1 MKFPYLSKA
10 EFVTL
15 LAALTMVG
23 ALAVDIMLPALPNI
37 GEAFAVSNPNDRSL
51 VLMVFGLS
59 FGLAQPFFGPISD
72 RFGRRLPILG
82 GMLIYAACSVASVVA
97 PDFTMLL
104 GIRFIQGCAAAAVRV
119 AVSAAVRD
127 RYEGAEMAEV
137 TSLMSAIFLLVPVLM
152 PGLGQLLLLV
162 GTWPLIF
169 YAMSAISL
177 LICAWA
183 WFRLGDTL
191 PPGTRR
197 QLNFST
203 ILQGFGLV
211 FSNRLAFFY
220 GITGMFLLGA
230 VLGMIFT
237 SQQIYVE
244 LYGWG
249 VWYPLAML
257 AMGGSASLSSLVVS
271 QVLGRIGLRRT
282 AHGAMMLLSAL
293 TFTGALLALAGAL
306 PAWAYLLICCLCG
319 LPLVSGFASTGALS
333 MQPLGAVAATAAS
346 VFGLIA
352 QVFGTAFS
360 YVIAQAYDN
369 STVPTL
375 TGMGIMGLCGLAC
388 CLVAENGRL
397 FGRDDARAAA
407 PA

>member
-1 MKFPYLSKA
+1 
-10 EFVTL
+10 
-15 LAALTMVG
+15 
-23 ALAVDIMLPALPNI
+23 
-37 GEAFAVSNPNDRSL
+37 
-51 VLMVFGLS
+51 
-59 FGLAQPFFGPISD
+59 
-72 RFGRRLPILG
+72 
-82 GMLIYAACSVASVVA
+82 
-97 PDFTMLL
+97 
-104 GIRFIQGCAAAAVRV
+104 
-119 AVSAAVRD
+119 
-127 RYEGAEMAEV
+127 
-137 TSLMSAIFLLVPVLM
+137 
-152 PGLGQLLLLV
+152 
-162 GTWPLIF
+162 
-169 YAMSAISL
+169 
-177 LICAWA
+177 
-183 WFRLGDTL
+183 
-191 PPGTRR
+191 
-197 QLNFST
+197 LNFST

-211 FSNRLAFFY
+211 FANRLAFFY